1 MFYWLV
7 ASADWIDPT
16 CRIMSG
22 VLLPYDVS
30 PSFLLYVLVC
40 TYLLCASPA
49 VFSYSRVDLTR
60 PVDDFYGLP
69 GNYTS
74 RLDFYVHSYHL
85 MRSSRHR
92 NTTKFSRCT
101 PDNPCLRVSD
111 VFPFRNNCRPG
122 HLVSIYL
129 VADPDL
135 ECRVDFG
142 EPVMQYLHTRYFC
155 TVVYRA
161 LLLVGCNT
169 TTVAM
174 PRDNPIAIG
183 AGQLIIKFHSLRFIV
198 PGSSS
203 ENSYRLSLSGHDLTV
218 VFQNCHFLALAPDA
232 RAVFVTRVV
241 TQHGQEQ
248 PFPLLQFTM
257 INCTVKVLKP
267 DEGVSITS
275 KQGFFSVSSGPS
287 ALINISFSQ
296 FYGLYA
302 LHIKCDAGNEIPVLR
317 RVRHSP
323 VQVCKVFISHCDFI
337 DTRGDHAARF
347 DHVISEHFT
356 THAFVEMSNVRVVNG
371 SFYESPLSY
380 DLFHNIRMANC
391 SFLDL
396 TCITEWCI
404 RGIHS
409 GWARSQKNNSLGG
422 KPLDKYFR
430 IVPIELGFHC
440 TNCVFGG
447 QPYLKPKAAIDF
459 ATSPYCLTPFVKLM
473 TSGMI
478 DELPN
483 QLAARFT
490 NLVMHDT
497 YNPTAS
503 TGLLCASYTDIVI
516 DGMTDIR

>member
-1 MFYWLV
+1 
-7 ASADWIDPT
+7 
-16 CRIMSG
+16 MSG
-22 VLLPYDVS
+22 VFPPYDVS
-30 PSFLLYVLVC
+30 PSFLMCVLVC
-40 TYLLCASPA
+40 TYLLCASHT

-85 MRSSRHR
+85 MKSSGHR
-92 NTTKFSRCT
+92 NRTKPSRCT
-101 PDNPCLRVSD
+101 PDNPCSRVSD

-161 LLLVGCNT
+161 LLLAGCNT

-183 AGQLIIKFHSLRFIV
+183 AGQLIIKFHSLRFTV

-203 ENSYRLSLSGHDLTV
+203 ENSYRLSLSGNDLTA
-218 VFQNCHFLALAPDA
+218 VFQNCHFLALAPDV
-232 RAVFVTRVV
+232 RAVSVSSVI
-241 TQHGQEQ
+241 TQHGQEP

-275 KQGFFSVSSGPS
+275 KQGFFSVYSGPS
-287 ALINISFSQ
+287 AMINISFSQ

-302 LHIKCDAGNEIPVLR
+302 LHIKCDAGNELFVHR
-317 RVRHSP
+317 RLWHSP
-323 VQVCKVFISHCDFI
+323 VKVCKVFISHCDFI
-337 DTRGDHAARF
+337 KTRGDHAARF

-356 THAFVEMSNVRVVNG
+356 THAFVEMSNVRIVNG
-371 SFYESPLSY
+371 AFSHSPLSY
-380 DLFHNIRMANC
+380 WHFDNIRMANC
-391 SFLDL
+391 SFLNL
-396 TCITEWCI
+396 TCITERCV
-404 RGIHS
+404 RGIDS
-409 GWARSQKNNSLGG
+409 SWTRTSKNTLLGRKGLRRYFVIART
-422 KPLDKYFR
+422 
-430 IVPIELGFHC
+430 EFHC
-440 TNCVFGG
+440 TNCTFRGKS
-447 QPYLKPKAAIDF
+447 YDLKPKT
-459 ATSPYCLTPFVKLM
+459 ATYFGISPYCLTPFVNLM
-473 TSGMI
+473 TTGLI
-478 DELPN
+478 DKPPN
-483 QLAARFT
+483 KLAAMFT

-497 YNPTAS
+497 YNPTAGA
-503 TGLLCASYTDIVI
+503 GLLCASYTDVVI